1 MKILNNKALVIVLAT
16 TAVMSGQVAA
26 NDKNKFSYTYIE
38 GAFVHDNFNANGLQL
53 TDRDGVGDTTDDN
66 FGTFFD
72 ATGNGGA
79 GRFSFALPFKTKKV
93 GFHIVADYVQ
103 TKHYP
108 GVDIVNVAGTRASGT
123 VSTTQKEWRAAFGLH
138 TKLSDKFSLFAEMG
152 VVNTSVDFANSV
164 LTIDSGE
171 TVNADLAA
179 GNGSKMSFDG
189 KAGVRAFVGN
199 RFELL
204 AFARYHGNG
213 KFDSSSDGQTI
224 DFSGKI
230 VGGAGA
236 FFHFTDHLAVGLDY
250 EFGKPGRARAVARLS
265 F

>member
-1 MKILNNKALVIVLAT
+1 MKILNNKTLALMLAT
-16 TAVMSGQVAA
+16 TAVMSGQLVAD
-26 NDKNKFSYTYIE
+26 DKNKFSYTYIE
-38 GAFVHDNFNANGLQL
+38 GAYVHDNFNANGLTL

-79 GRFSFALPFKTKKV
+79 GRFSLALPFNSKNI

-103 TKHYP
+103 TRHYP
-108 GVDIVNVAGTRASGT
+108 GVDIINVAGIRASGT
-123 VSTTQKEWRAAFGLH
+123 VSTTQKEWRAAVGLH
-138 TKLSDKFSLFAEMG
+138 TKLSDKFSFFAEMG

-164 LTIDSGE
+164 LTIDSGG

-204 AFARYHGNG
+204 AYARYNGNG
-213 KFDSSSDGQTI
+213 RYKSSADGQSI
-224 DFSGKI
+224 DFSGKV

-236 FFHFTDHLAVGLDY
+236 LFHFTDHLAVGLDY
-250 EFGKPGRARAVARLS
+250 EFAKPGRARAVARLS